1 MILEDDVYD
10 AMVDLQKY
18 IADSEINQ
26 DFHCQELY
34 TQQELFLLSKTDL
47 ILEQIFSNFLKKKSQ
62 AYHTSVDI
70 IELQQTQEKRKVL
83 IGQERV
89 EAFQKMLVHR
99 FLFSSVAQLFLEGI
113 VIEFTKRF
121 LTRDIETDQES
132 FRIHLNL

>member
-1 MILEDDVYD
+1 MFEKINSILTSDFIRVYIPK
-10 AMVDLQKY
+10 A
-18 IADSEINQ
+18 
-26 DFHCQELY
+26 
-34 TQQELFLLSKTDL
+34 DL

-62 AYHTSVDI
+62 AYHTNVDI

-99 FLFSSVAQLFLEGI
+99 FLFSSVAQLFLQGI